1 MHFSIKSLLGF
12 SCLSLLASTGLAAG
26 NSQSSDNTEV
36 IVEIYQLLHNYSHI
50 LDGKTY
56 SDLSYVLKE
65 DAAFHLPTLNY
76 TGRATAEQRYES
88 EFLNK
93 ITLHTT
99 QNVIVQDISATTATV
114 LADAVTTY
122 FGQGNLTGDF
132 VTTYSKLT
140 YIVTK
145 ENGSW
150 MISDTTVAAG
160 SYYGNQDIS
169 STSA

>member
-12 SCLSLLASTGLAAG
+12 SCLSLLAGSGLATG

-36 IVEIYQLLHNYSHI
+36 IVEIHQLLNNYSHI
-50 LDGKTY
+50 LDSKTY
-56 SDLSYVLKE
+56 SDLSYVLTE

-76 TGRATAEQRYES
+76 TTRAVAEQRYES

-93 ITLHTT
+93 ITLHTA
-99 QNVIVQDISATTATV
+99 QNLLVRDISATTATV

-132 VTTYSKLT
+132 VTTYSRIT

-150 MISDTTVAAG
+150 LISDSTVAAG
-160 SYYGNQDIS
+160 VS
-169 STSA
+169 SDLMRLGDTA